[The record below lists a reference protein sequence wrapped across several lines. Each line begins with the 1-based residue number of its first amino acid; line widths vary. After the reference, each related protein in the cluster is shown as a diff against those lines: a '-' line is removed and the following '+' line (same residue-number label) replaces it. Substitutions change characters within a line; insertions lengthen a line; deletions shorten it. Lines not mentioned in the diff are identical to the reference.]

1 MGSVMSEI
9 NINYYWHHTETLK
22 NEIRRST
29 YSSGEL
35 SLGAILVCEVTQS
48 ITSIRLANDGS
59 VNGALGVVDQR
70 PFARDTGGSLEEE
83 SHGELLELV
92 HGVAEVGEFQLR
104 LGGAVEE
111 TALVSHTTVGGELDV
126 LVEEPQTL

>member
-1 MGSVMSEI
+1 MEFG
-9 NINYYWHHTETLK
+9 
-22 NEIRRST
+22 
-29 YSSGEL
+29 
-35 SLGAILVCEVTQS
+35 LGAILICEVARS
-48 ITSIRLANDGS
+48 SGISIRLANDGS
-59 VNGALGVVDQR
+59 VNGTIGVIDQR

-92 HGVAEVGEFQLR
+92 HGVAEVGEFQLG

-111 TALVSHTTVGGELDV
+111 TALGSQTTVTGELDV